1 MREVVLDTETTGLDF
16 NTGDKIVEIGII
28 ELHNHVPT
36 GKAFHH
42 YLNPERES
50 NLQALKIHG
59 LTNQFLKDK
68 PKFIDIADQFIDFIS
83 DSKIIIHNANF
94 DIGFINTELREC
106 DLDELD
112 KSYIIDTLLLAKN
125 KFPGQSV
132 SLNSLCRKFDIDISD
147 REIHGALKDAKL
159 LADVYLELIGGKQT
173 KLKFSEDLDI
183 TFVNHMDTTSTLHS
197 LYNKKETRFRKNTN
211 LNLDDYNAHKESIRE
226 ISDSVWEKLKN

>member
-106 DLDELD
+106 DLTEPLVDMGQKPPPRIKVKNLQD
-112 KSYIIDTLLLAKN
+112 GVRLASDALLSGKT
-125 KFPGQSV
+125 
-132 SLNSLCRKFDIDISD
+132 RKLI
-147 REIHGALKDAKL
+147 ENLK
-159 LADVYLELIGGKQT
+159 T
-173 KLKFSEDLDI
+173 SFS
-183 TFVNHMDTTSTLHS
+183 
-197 LYNKKETRFRKNTN
+197 
-211 LNLDDYNAHKESIRE
+211 
-226 ISDSVWEKLKN
+226 